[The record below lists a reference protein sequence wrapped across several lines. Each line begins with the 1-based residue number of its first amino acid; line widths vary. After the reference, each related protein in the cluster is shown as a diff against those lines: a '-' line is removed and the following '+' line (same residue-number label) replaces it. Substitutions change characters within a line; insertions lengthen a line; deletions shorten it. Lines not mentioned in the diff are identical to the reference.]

1 MRIIKVECIPVHT
14 PLKRPIIIATTNIS
28 KLDQIVLKIHTD
40 EGIVGIADSGDT
52 SAFYHGETD
61 YSISGIIASQIAPRI
76 LIGEDP
82 TNIEKIVGRMD
93 LIVRDNFHAKSMV
106 DAALH
111 DIKGKALGVPVYQ
124 LLGGKTVEAIDC
136 GYVLMA
142 APPEQLIGEA
152 QKALAA
158 GFKVIKFKPCIDY
171 EEAVQTMIEVRAGL
185 GDDARLMIDI
195 NGLWN
200 YDQAF
205 KALRRW
211 EKANVN
217 LELIEQ
223 PLPYWDIE
231 GMARLRGKVST
242 PVWADE
248 SARELHQIKEIIDRR
263 AADGLFIKT
272 QKAGGLLKSQ
282 RWLTLARLSGLPVMC
297 GCMPG
302 SGLEAAPT
310 AHLLVADQWASQFVQ
325 ENCGPLS
332 IHDVY
337 ELEGTNL
344 TGEVALNG
352 PRYAKGRMY
361 APEGPGLGVELNED
375 FIREHV
381 SSELETRVVTAR

>member
-1 MRIIKVECIPVHT
+1 MRITRVELIPVHT
-14 PLKRPIIIATTNIS
+14 PLKRPIIIATTHI
-28 KLDQIVLKIHTD
+28 KRLEQIILKIHTD
-40 EGIVGIADSGDT
+40 EGLVGIADSGDT
-52 SAFYHGETD
+52 SAFYHGETHH
-61 YSISGIIASQIAPRI
+61 SISGMIAAQIAPRI

-82 TNIEKIVGRMD
+82 RNIEKIVGRMD
-93 LIVRDNFHAKSMV
+93 VIVRDNYHAKSMV

-111 DIKGKALGVPVYQ
+111 DIKGKAMGVPVYQ

-142 APPEQLIGEA
+142 APAPQLIEET

-158 GFKVIKFKPCIDY
+158 GFKVVKYKPSMDY
-171 EEAVQTMIEVRAGL
+171 EESVRTMIEVRRGV

-195 NGLWN
+195 NGMWH

-211 EKANVN
+211 EAANVN

-231 GMARLRGKVST
+231 GMARLRQKVST
-242 PVWADE
+242 PIWADE
-248 SARELHQIKEIIDRR
+248 SARELQQIKEIIDRR
-263 AADGLFIKT
+263 AADGLFIKV
-272 QKAGGLLKSQ
+272 QKAGGLLKAQ

-302 SGLEAAPT
+302 SSLEAAPA
-310 AHLLVADQWASQFVQ
+310 AHLLVANQWASQFIQ

-332 IHDVY
+332 IHDAY
-337 ELEGTNL
+337 ESPGIGM
-344 TGEVALNG
+344 TGEVALSG
-352 PRYAKGRMY
+352 PRYEKGRMF
-361 APEGPGLGVELNED
+361 APEGPGLGSELNED
-375 FIREHV
+375 FVREYT
-381 SSELETRVVTAR
+381 STELETRVISG

>member
-1 MRIIKVECIPVHT
+1 MRITKVECIPVHT

-28 KLDQIVLKIHTD
+28 KLDQVVLKVHTD
-40 EGIVGIADSGDT
+40 EGHVGIADSGDT
-52 SAFYHGETD
+52 SAYYHGETHH
-61 YSISGIIASQIAPRI
+61 SIAGIIATQFAPRI

-82 TNIEKIVGRMD
+82 RNIEKIVGRMD
-93 LIVRDNFHAKSMV
+93 RIVRDNYHAKSMV
-106 DAALH
+106 DTALH
-111 DIKGKALGVPVYQ
+111 DIKGKAFGVPVYQ
-124 LLGGKTVEAIDC
+124 LLGGKTVEAVDC

-142 APPEQLIGEA
+142 APAAQLIDEG

-158 GFKVIKFKPCIDY
+158 GFKVLKFKPSLNY
-171 EEAVQTMIEVRAGL
+171 EESIQTMIDVRRGL
-185 GDDARLMIDI
+185 GDAARLMIDI
-195 NGLWN
+195 NGLWH
-200 YDQAF
+200 YDEAYS
-205 KALRRW
+205 ALRRW

-231 GMARLRGKVST
+231 GMARLRQKVGT
-242 PVWADE
+242 PIWADE

-263 AADGLFIKT
+263 AADGLFIKV
-272 QKAGGLLKSQ
+272 QKAGGLLKAQ

-332 IHDVY
+332 IHDTY
-337 ELEGTNL
+337 EIDGPV
-344 TGEVALNG
+344 TGEVALNT
-352 PRYAKGRMY
+352 PVYKNGRMF
-361 APEGPGLGVELNED
+361 APEGPGLGIELNEE
-375 FIREHV
+375 FLREHA
-381 SSELETRVVTAR
+381 SSELQARVIE

>member
-1 MRIIKVECIPVHT
+1 MRITRVELIPVHT

-28 KLDQIVLKIHTD
+28 RLDQIILKIHTD
-40 EGIVGIADSGDT
+40 DGIVGIADSGDT

-61 YSISGIIASQIAPRI
+61 HSISGVIGAQIAPRI

-82 TNIEKIVGRMD
+82 RNIEKIVGRMD
-93 LIVRDNFHAKSMV
+93 MIVRDNYHAKSMV

-124 LLGGKTVEAIDC
+124 LLGGKSVEAVDC

-142 APPEQLIGEA
+142 APAQQLIGEA

-158 GFKVIKFKPCIDY
+158 GFKVIKFKPSMDY
-171 EEAVQTMIEVRAGL
+171 EQSIRTMIEVREGL

-195 NGLWN
+195 NGMWH
-200 YDQAF
+200 YDQAL

-211 EKANVN
+211 EAANVN

-231 GMARLRGKVST
+231 GMARLRQKVGT

-248 SARELHQIKEIIDRR
+248 SARELQQLKEIIDRK
-263 AADGLFIKT
+263 AADGLFIKV

-282 RWLTLARLSGLPVMC
+282 RWLTMARLSGLPVMC

-302 SGLEAAPT
+302 SSLEAAPA
-310 AHLLVADQWASQFVQ
+310 AHLLVANHWASQFVQ

-332 IHDVY
+332 IHDAY
-337 ELEGTNL
+337 ELSGEGL
-344 TGEVALNG
+344 TGEVARNG
-352 PRYAKGRMY
+352 PRYENGQMY
-361 APEGPGLGVELNED
+361 APEGAGLGVELNED
-375 FIREHV
+375 FVREHTATD
-381 SSELETRVVTAR
+381 LETRVITA